1 MRSLFTAVAAL
12 LALPAAAS
20 TWKIDPAHSV
30 ATFSVRHMMVSNVRG
45 EFGKMSGVVQQ
56 DDKDLT
62 KSSVEVTVDTTTI
75 NTREPKR
82 DAHLKS
88 PDFFEVEKYP
98 TMTFKSTRI
107 TKVDESHLKVAGNL
121 TLHGVTKPV
130 VFDAEVTPETPAMGK
145 TVRGVTATTK
155 LNRKD
160 FGLNWNKTIEAGGV
174 LVGDEVVVNVE
185 FELHKEGPGS
195 AAAKDAPPSAAAK

>member
-1 MRSLFTAVAAL
+1 MRSLFLVAAL
-12 LALPAAAS
+12 LALPSAAS
-20 TWKIDPAHSV
+20 TWEIDPAHSV

-56 DDKDLT
+56 DDKDIT
-62 KSSVEVTVDTTTI
+62 KSSVDVTVDTTTI

-88 PDFFEVEKYP
+88 ADFFEAEKYP

-130 VFDAEVTPETPAMGK
+130 VFDAEITPETVAMGT
-145 TVRGVTATTK
+145 TVRGVAATTK

-185 FELHKEGPGS
+185 FELHKK
-195 AAAKDAPPSAAAK
+195 AASTAATK

>member
-1 MRSLFTAVAAL
+1 MRGTMRSLFTVAAL

-88 PDFFEVEKYP
+88 PDFFDAEKYP

-130 VFDAEVTPETPAMGK
+130 VFDAEMTPETPAMGK
-145 TVRGVTATTK
+145 TVGGVTATTK

-185 FELHKEGPGS
+185 FELHKEAPGS
-195 AAAKDAPPSAAAK
+195 AAAK

>member
-1 MRSLFTAVAAL
+1 MLGMEGVMRSLFLVAAL
-12 LALPAAAS
+12 LALPSAAS
-20 TWKIDPAHSV
+20 TWEIDPAHSV

-56 DDKDLT
+56 DDKDIT
-62 KSSVEVTVDTTTI
+62 KSSVDVTVDTTTI

-88 PDFFEVEKYP
+88 PDFFEAEKYP

-130 VFDAEVTPETPAMGK
+130 VFDAEITPETAAMGQ

-174 LVGDEVVVNVE
+174 LVGDEVTVNVE
-185 FELHKEGPGS
+185 FELHKK
-195 AAAKDAPPSAAAK
+195 AASTAATK

>member
-1 MRSLFTAVAAL
+1 MLGMEGAMRSLFLVAAL
-12 LALPAAAS
+12 LALPSAAS
-20 TWKIDPAHSV
+20 TWEIDPAHSV

-56 DDKDLT
+56 DDKDIT
-62 KSSVEVTVDTTTI
+62 KSSVDVTVDTTTI

-88 PDFFEVEKYP
+88 ADFFEADKYP

-121 TLHGVTKPV
+121 TLHGVTKPA
-130 VFDAEVTPETPAMGK
+130 VFDAEITPETAAMGK

-160 FGLNWNKTIEAGGV
+160 FGLNWNKAIEAGGV
-174 LVGDEVVVNVE
+174 LVGDDVAVNVE
-185 FELHKEGPGS
+185 FELHKKAPS
-195 AAAKDAPPSAAAK
+195 TAATK